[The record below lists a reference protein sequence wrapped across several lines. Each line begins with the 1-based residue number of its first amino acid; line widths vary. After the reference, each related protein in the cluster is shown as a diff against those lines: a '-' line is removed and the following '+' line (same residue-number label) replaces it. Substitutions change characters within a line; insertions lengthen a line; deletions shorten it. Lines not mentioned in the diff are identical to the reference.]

1 MKRISFE
8 LSLLRKSERALKT
21 ARANLNDG
29 DFDGAENRSYYAM
42 FDITRLAILQSGV
55 AEGDLPRT
63 HNGIADLFR
72 KQAILTGLIGPDL
85 GAQLSRTES
94 QRIKADYT
102 GDGIEPAAAFDTVSK
117 AEMFARSV
125 QMVFSLDESTVSAR
139 YENPSPDD
147 GHKVSE
153 PSIDKEPVSLEEIRR
168 QARENWRKLKQQ
180 KIEAAKGGRQEQR
193 ADRGA
198 GDHDHSL
205 GSEIDN

>member
-21 ARANLNDG
+21 ARVNLNDG
-29 DFDGAENRSYYAM
+29 DFDGAVNRSYYAM
-42 FDITRLAILQSGV
+42 FDIARLAILHSGI

-72 KQAILTGLIGPDL
+72 KQAVLTGLIGPDL

-102 GDGIEPAAAFDTVSK
+102 GDGIEPAAATDTVSK
-117 AEMFARSV
+117 AEVFVRSV

-139 YENPSPDD
+139 YENPSSDHD
-147 GHKVSE
+147 HKVSE
-153 PSIDKEPVSLEEIRR
+153 PFIDKQPLSLEEIRR

-180 KIEAAKGGRQEQR
+180 KIETAKGGGHEQR
-193 ADRGA
+193 AHHAA

-205 GSEIDN
+205 DDEIDG